1 MNKMWGDREK
11 QFAQLRNL
19 HTMLMTYPGKKLLFM
34 GSEFGQYLEWRF
46 NEGLDWTE
54 LSDDLNQ
61 KMQKFD
67 QTLNKL
73 YLNEPSLWQLEQKEE
88 ALKIIDADNRDES
101 VLSFIRQGRLRKD
114 FVIVILNFTPVER
127 KKFKIGVPYPGTYEE
142 ILNTAWKKFGGD
154 WNKTTQS
161 CTSSQE
167 QFKDLK
173 YQIEI
178 DLPGFSAI
186 ILKGQL

>member
-1 MNKMWGDREK
+1 
-11 QFAQLRNL
+11 
-19 HTMLMTYPGKKLLFM
+19 
-34 GSEFGQYLEWRF
+34 
-46 NEGLDWTE
+46 
-54 LSDDLNQ
+54 
-61 KMQKFD
+61 MQKFD

-142 ILNTAWKKFGGD
+142 ILNTAWKNLAVIGIKLLKAVLAAKSSL
-154 WNKTTQS
+154 KT
-161 CTSSQE
+161 
-167 QFKDLK
+167 
-173 YQIEI
+173 
-178 DLPGFSAI
+178 
-186 ILKGQL
+186 